1 MNSQLFV
8 IQKNSHFIAVI
19 FPYCNQYAACFLFLF
34 TLVVLASG
42 CGKKNT
48 FTLEGSIKGLPSDTI
63 LVFYQEPDYKLDT
76 ILLSKGKFT
85 YTITPDTFTI
95 FSLLLG
101 EKQILPIY
109 ADKGESVTLNGM
121 AGKIEVKGKGENAQ
135 LAKHI
140 QYLSTLENNKAA
152 VMTAVDSLIK
162 TNPSS
167 YSNIYLIDKYYVQ
180 DSLPDYNHIDQLIKG
195 LSGIIKDTPYIIEL
209 QNKLSEKKE
218 LTEHRYVSN
227 ISCTDKKGKTVNWNS
242 VKGKYVLLDF
252 WASWN
257 KESIATQDSLV
268 SVQKALKKD
277 KFVIISLSLDL
288 NKKEWMEKIIQKDT
302 TQWKQVCDFKGWNN
316 SIVKQQGI
324 TRIPANILIGPD
336 KRVITQDIRGKELID
351 KVRQLTEQDKEKE
364 KAAKEAERARK
375 RQNKK

>member
-1 MNSQLFV
+1 MKKLLF
-8 IQKNSHFIAVI
+8 
-19 FPYCNQYAACFLFLF
+19 FLF

-48 FTLEGSIKGLPSDTI
+48 FTLQGSIKGLPSDTI

-121 AGKIEVKGKGENAQ
+121 VGEIEVKGKGENAQ

-140 QYLSTLENNKAA
+140 QYLNTLGNNKTA
-152 VMTAVDSLIK
+152 VMAAVDSLIK
-162 TNPSS
+162 TNPHS

-195 LSGIIKDTPYIIEL
+195 LSGIIKDTPYIIDL
-209 QNKLSEKKE
+209 QNKLSEKK
-218 LTEHRYVSN
+218 R
-227 ISCTDKKGKTVNWNS
+227 TDRS
-242 VKGKYVLLDF
+242 
-252 WASWN
+252 
-257 KESIATQDSLV
+257 SLRFQHLV
-268 SVQKALKKD
+268 HGQKRKD
-277 KFVIISLSLDL
+277 H
-288 NKKEWMEKIIQKDT
+288 
-302 TQWKQVCDFKGWNN
+302 
-316 SIVKQQGI
+316 
-324 TRIPANILIGPD
+324 
-336 KRVITQDIRGKELID
+336 
-351 KVRQLTEQDKEKE
+351 QLEQ
-364 KAAKEAERARK
+364 RK
-375 RQNKK
+375 REICPFGFLGKLEQRKHCHTRFFSTRTKGIEKK

>member
-1 MNSQLFV
+1 MKKLLF
-8 IQKNSHFIAVI
+8 
-19 FPYCNQYAACFLFLF
+19 FLF

-140 QYLSTLENNKAA
+140 QYLSTLENN
-152 VMTAVDSLIK
+152 
-162 TNPSS
+162 
-167 YSNIYLIDKYYVQ
+167 NIYLIDKYYVQ

>member
-1 MNSQLFV
+1 MKKLLF
-8 IQKNSHFIAVI
+8 
-19 FPYCNQYAACFLFLF
+19 FLF

-121 AGKIEVKGKGENAQ
+121 VGKIEVKGKGENAQ

-252 WASWN
+252 WAPWCAPCRMVVPIIEEIAGERPDIKVGKIN
-257 KESIATQDSLV
+257 VDEQPELAQQFQVMSIPTLLV
-268 SVQKALKKD
+268 MKDGKPVASSVGARP
-277 KFVIISLSLDL
+277 
-288 NKKEWMEKIIQKDT
+288 
-302 TQWKQVCDFKGWNN
+302 KQF
-316 SIVKQQGI
+316 IVKMI
-324 TRIPANILIGPD
+324 
-336 KRVITQDIRGKELID
+336 E
-351 KVRQLTEQDKEKE
+351 
-364 KAAKEAERARK
+364 EA
-375 RQNKK
+375 

>member
-1 MNSQLFV
+1 MKKLLF
-8 IQKNSHFIAVI
+8 
-19 FPYCNQYAACFLFLF
+19 FLF

-121 AGKIEVKGKGENAQ
+121 VGEIEVKGKGENAQ

-140 QYLSTLENNKAA
+140 QYLNTLENNKTA
-152 VMTAVDSLIK
+152 VMAAVDSLIK
-162 TNPSS
+162 TNPHS

-195 LSGIIKDTPYIIEL
+195 LSGIIKDTPYIIDL

-218 LTEHRYVSN
+218 LTDHRYVSN
-227 ISCTDKKGKTVNWNS
+227 ISCTNREGKTINWNS

-268 SVQKALKKD
+268 PVQKALKKN
-277 KFVIISLSLDL
+277 KFVIISSPLTWTKRNGWRKSFKETPHNGNKFAISKAGTIPLS
-288 NKKEWMEKIIQKDT
+288 
-302 TQWKQVCDFKGWNN
+302 N
-316 SIVKQQGI
+316 S
-324 TRIPANILIGPD
+324 
-336 KRVITQDIRGKELID
+336 
-351 KVRQLTEQDKEKE
+351 
-364 KAAKEAERARK
+364 KA
-375 RQNKK
+375 